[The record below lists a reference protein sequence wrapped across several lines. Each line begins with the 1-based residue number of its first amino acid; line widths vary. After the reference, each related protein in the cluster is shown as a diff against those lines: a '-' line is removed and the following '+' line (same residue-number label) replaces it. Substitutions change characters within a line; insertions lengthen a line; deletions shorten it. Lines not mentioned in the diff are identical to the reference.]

1 MEHTHD
7 PADSAPAAGPAAL
20 NVVEINMTAPLLKK
34 VAPQL
39 FFDRY
44 KWLPFPFLL
53 LFFAAVAA
61 ALAMLWAAA
70 NLVELQHANR
80 LAGKAVAVALGHPD
94 LLSLGDQA
102 AGRALLASAAKLLD
116 ARLSDA
122 LLSKVVLI
130 QLGAVMPLCVLV
142 GVFFYLRIQQKLIA
156 PHRLTLRFDADGL
169 QLRRGDS
176 SVHHPWRAVEAVV
189 FQQPPGRL
197 PGFVLVRL
205 QFGYTYVWPDQA
217 FASRAQWQYVG
228 HQLSA
233 LHLASRQ
240 AAA

>member
-1 MEHTHD
+1 MEQKD
-7 PADSAPAAGPAAL
+7 DLAGKQPGL
-20 NVVEINMTAPLLKK
+20 NVVEIDMTAKALKK

-61 ALAMLWAAA
+61 CCAMLFAAA
-70 NLVELQHANR
+70 NLVSLQHANR
-80 LAGKAVAVALGHPD
+80 IATGAVSAALQHPD
-94 LLSLGDQA
+94 LVSLADVPPA
-102 AGRALLASAAKLLD
+102 RDLLTSAAKLVN

-130 QLGAVMPLCVLV
+130 QLGAAMPLLV
-142 GVFFYLRIQQKLIA
+142 MLGLFFYVWMQQKFIA

-169 QLRRGDS
+169 QVQRGDS
-176 SVHHPWRAVEAVV
+176 RISHPWSAVEAVV
-189 FQQPPGRL
+189 FQPPPGRL

-205 QFGYTYVWPDQA
+205 QFGYTYVWPDLA
-217 FASRAQWQYVG
+217 FASREQWQYVG

-240 AAA
+240 PCAA